1 MVSMAKR
8 KSGFTVSSLVR
19 WRSWVQALF
28 LLLWL
33 NPWLH
38 LSAVC
43 SPVFHCN
50 SCPLAAFGCPIG
62 ILANSS
68 ALHVIPYTAI
78 GTLVVYGVVF
88 GTFLCGWVCPFGFL
102 QDLADRIPTPKFEL
116 PAWMG
121 YFRYVV
127 LLVFVLAIPF
137 FFGAEHPLFFCR
149 LCPAGALEA
158 ALPYTASLAMAGE
171 EISWPS
177 TTKTVILVLILVAM
191 LFKSRPWCTLFCP
204 LGAIFGL
211 FNRVSIFFLKFH
223 PERCNDCDLCR
234 DLCPSRGR
242 SERRPAVE
250 RCVRCMKCSKCSA
263 ITVETV
269 FSQSDKPGQPQR
281 GDSV

>member
-1 MVSMAKR
+1 M
-8 KSGFTVSSLVR
+8 
-19 WRSWVQALF
+19 
-28 LLLWL
+28 
-33 NPWLH
+33 
-38 LSAVC
+38 
-43 SPVFHCN
+43 
-50 SCPLAAFGCPIG
+50 
-62 ILANSS
+62 
-68 ALHVIPYTAI
+68 
-78 GTLVVYGVVF
+78 VF

-102 QDLADRIPTPKFEL
+102 QDLADRIPMPKFEL

-137 FFGAEHPLFFCR
+137 FFGAGHPLFFCR

-177 TTKTVILVLILVAM
+177 TTKTVILVLVLVAM

-204 LGAIFGL
+204 LGAVFGL

-269 FSQSDKPGQPQR
+269 FWQSDKP
-281 GDSV
+281 SV